1 MLKAQTGLAFA
12 AALALVTAAGC
23 GSTGSG
29 SRVAS
34 LGGSSSGAT
43 PTPSGV
49 SRAQLFTRFAQ
60 CLRQHGANEPDPTID
75 DQGNPHWQVALD
87 SIPPAQGQP
96 CQHIVQLIKNS
107 FQAGGGG
114 PSTRPSLAQQ
124 TRFAQCMRRH
134 GVPVQDPNPQTGLQR
149 PPGLDVNAPNVQAA
163 IRACQSNLPA
173 GSLTRPVT
181 AGG

>member
-1 MLKAQTGLAFA
+1 MLKPHIGLAVA

-23 GSTGSG
+23 GSAGSG
-29 SRVAS
+29 SHVAS

-43 PTPSGV
+43 PTPSAA
-49 SRAQLFTRFAQ
+49 SRAQLLTRFAQ

-75 DQGNPHWQVALD
+75 DQGNAHWQVPLD

-96 CQHIVQLIKNS
+96 CQDIVRQMK
-107 FQAGGGG
+107 QGGGA
-114 PSTRPSLAQQ
+114 SNRPSLAQQ
-124 TRFAQCMRRH
+124 TKFAQCMRRH
-134 GVPVQDPNPQTGLQR
+134 GVPVQDPNPQSGLQR

-173 GSLTRPVT
+173 GTLTRPVT

>member
-1 MLKAQTGLAFA
+1 MLKAHIGLAAA
-12 AALALVTAAGC
+12 AALALVVAAGC
-23 GSTGSG
+23 GSTGAG
-29 SRVAS
+29 SHVAS
-34 LGGSSSGAT
+34 LGGSSAGAT
-43 PTPSGV
+43 PTPSGP

-87 SIPPAQGQP
+87 SIPPAQAQP
-96 CQHIVQLIKNS
+96 CQNIVQQIK
-107 FQAGGGG
+107 QGGGG
-114 PSTRPSLAQQ
+114 STRPRPSLAQQ